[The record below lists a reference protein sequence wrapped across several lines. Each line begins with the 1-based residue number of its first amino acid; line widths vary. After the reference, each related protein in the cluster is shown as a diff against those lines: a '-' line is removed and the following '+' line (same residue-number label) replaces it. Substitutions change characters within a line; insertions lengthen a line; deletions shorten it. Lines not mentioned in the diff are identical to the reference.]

1 MSVVCMTGRNVMT
14 AVGSMAG
21 KGYDGDVLS
30 PGEDELEDEATGHDG
45 ARVEHGVMGPV
56 GVVQADLVKVP
67 VQSIGDL
74 SDPVKVP

>member
-1 MSVVCMTGRNVMT
+1 MTT

-21 KGYDGDVLS
+21 KGCDEDVLS
-30 PGEDELEDEATGHDG
+30 PGEDEPEDEATGHDG

-67 VQSIGDL
+67 EQNVGDL
-74 SDPVKVP
+74 SDPVKIP